1 MTTVI
6 IFIIFHHPLAH
17 LELHSFP
24 TRRSSDL
31 PSVRNTSPRTDVRKI
46 ESTALPSGLLGI
58 IPLSPVGPGHGAPSD
73 SSARSRG
80 GNAQSARKN
89 NTLMTGKKKSTTSH
103 TGCPASRNRFTVI
116 ATPTHKKGTENSS
129 GVARNFASRF
139 ER

>member
-73 SSARSRG
+73 SSARD
-80 GNAQSARKN
+80 RKSTRLN
-89 NTLMTGKKKSTTSH
+89 SSHGYISYAVFCLKKKTIKNSMH
-103 TGCPASRNRFTVI
+103 I
-116 ATPTHKKGTENSS
+116 ALLTY
-129 GVARNFASRF
+129 
-139 ER
+139 